1 MTVEVKSR
9 RRRPSHADLA
19 DPDVKAAAN
28 RSARSLEMFAA
39 KASLLSP

>member
-19 DPDVKAAAN
+19 DLDVKAVAN
-28 RSARSLEMFAA
+28 RSARMLGMSVVRVTW
-39 KASLLSP
+39 SR